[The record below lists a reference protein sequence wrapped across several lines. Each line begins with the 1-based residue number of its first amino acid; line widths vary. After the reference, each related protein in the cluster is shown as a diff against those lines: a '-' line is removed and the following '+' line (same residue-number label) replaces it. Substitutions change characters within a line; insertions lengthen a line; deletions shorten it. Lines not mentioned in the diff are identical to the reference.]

1 MKHPAIMYR
10 IFPLLLLVPLL
21 IACAGCGLND
31 EEERLITVS
40 GDAEVRVPPD
50 EVILTFGIETWDK
63 DLSTA
68 KKENDR
74 RTRKVI
80 ALAKKFSIEPKHV
93 QTDHISIDP
102 TYDSYYDHS
111 SIRGYTVRKTVVFVL
126 RDIDAFEDLLSS
138 ALQSGAN
145 YVHGI
150 EFRTTEI
157 RKHRDAARAL
167 AIKAAHEKAT
177 DLAGELGQAIGD
189 PQAIDEEYANW
200 WYWYNSWWGSRYGG
214 AMTQNVIQNVEGEYA
229 ETDGSIALGQ
239 IKINARVR
247 VSFALK

>member
-1 MKHPAIMYR
+1 MYR
-10 IFPLLLLVPLL
+10 ISILFLGCVIALLPL
-21 IACAGCGLND
+21 IGCDLA
-31 EEERLITVS
+31 EEHERLITVS
-40 GDAEVRVPPD
+40 ADAEVRVPPD
-50 EVILTFGIETWDK
+50 EVDLSFGIETWDK

-68 KKENDR
+68 KKQNDK
-74 RTRKVI
+74 RTAEVI
-80 ALAKKFSIEPKHV
+80 ALAKKFNIENKHV

-102 TYDSYYDHS
+102 TYESYYDHS

-126 RDIDAFEDLLSS
+126 RDTEKFEALLSG
-138 ALQSGAN
+138 ALEAGAN

-167 AIKAAHEKAT
+167 AIKAAREKAI
-177 DLAGELGQAIGD
+177 DLATELGQTVGE
-189 PQAIDEEYANW
+189 PQTINEEYANW

-214 AMTQNVIQNVEGEYA
+214 GMTQNVIQNVGGEYA
-229 ETDGSIALGQ
+229 ETDGAIALGQ